1 MQLIEIVRQY
11 PEVLAQFLDISGVT
25 VVMTLDEDYR
35 VTSCHG
41 NLAHEINLPRNPVGM
56 DLSSLLCPFDDASF
70 SLTLSDFSS
79 GFVPQIFQL
88 CNTEDMYRC
97 YTYKI
102 DSGYLVLGDNI
113 GSSENSVLQSM
124 AHLNNELSAMSREL
138 SKKNRELQQA
148 NATITDLSRTDQL
161 TGLANRGYFFE
172 RLGETL
178 SLTQRHSLQLAVLI
192 ADIDHFKRV
201 NDTYGHGVGD
211 EVLRV
216 FGSVIAG
223 DCRYEDFPGRYG
235 GEEFVIML
243 PETSVSG
250 AEFLYYRIRD
260 NIIKQKVLSPPDFVT
275 FSAGIAG
282 YEHGDTQESLL
293 KKADD
298 ALYEAKN
305 NGRDQCVVYSH

>member
-25 VVMTLDEDYR
+25 VVMILDEDYR
-35 VTSCHG
+35 ITSCYG
-41 NLAHEINLPRNPVGM
+41 NLTHEINLPRNPVGM
-56 DLSSLLCPFDDASF
+56 DLSSLLCPFEED
-70 SLTLSDFSS
+70 SLSLALSDFSS
-79 GFVPQIFQL
+79 GVVPQIFQL
-88 CNTEDMYRC
+88 CNTKDMYRC
-97 YTYKI
+97 YSYKI
-102 DSGYLVLGDNI
+102 DSGYLVLADNI

-124 AHLNNELSAMSREL
+124 AHLNNELSVMSREL

-148 NATITDLSRTDQL
+148 NATITELSRTDQL
-161 TGLANRGYFFE
+161 TGLANRSYFFE

-178 SLTQRHSLQLAVLI
+178 SLTQRHNLELAVLI

-216 FGSVIAG
+216 FGTIIAA

-235 GEEFVIML
+235 GEEFVVML

-250 AEFLYYRIRD
+250 TQSLYYRVRD
-260 NIIKQKVLSPPDFVT
+260 NIIKQNMLTSPDVVT
-275 FSAGIAG
+275 FSAGVAG

-305 NGRDQCVVYSH
+305 NGRDQCVVYSP